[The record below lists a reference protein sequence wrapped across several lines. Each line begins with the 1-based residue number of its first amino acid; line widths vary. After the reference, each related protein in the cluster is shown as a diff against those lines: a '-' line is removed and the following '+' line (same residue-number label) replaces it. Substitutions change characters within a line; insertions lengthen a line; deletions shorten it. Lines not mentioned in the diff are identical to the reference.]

1 MQSLVQENESVGG
14 SSAEKP
20 CSEIRL
26 SFFSPTKLKECFVD
40 KVKTSINA
48 TERFSEVIEK
58 QERELQNQQTAGL
71 RLQGRPSEYNV
82 SAAVD
87 SPQTRDRKY
96 KQMQNEIFNKI
107 QA

>member
-1 MQSLVQENESVGG
+1 MQSLNQDLESVDG

-26 SFFSPTKLKECFVD
+26 SFFSPSKLKECFVN
-40 KVKTSINA
+40 KAKATTNA
-48 TERFSEVIEK
+48 TERFTEVIEK

-71 RLQGRPSEYNV
+71 RLQGRPSEYNNP
-82 SAAVD
+82 AAVD